1 MRFWPSPEEG
11 ASVFDCTSRGERPF
25 SASAVRGSVR
35 GGSWRVWASSQPLAL
50 HMTNSEKSSILEESK
65 PSQVTTWPRWLR
77 MPAAV
82 AYSGISRSA
91 IYELLGAGKIQSH
104 RIGASRVIDRE
115 SLDAFITSQPA

>member
-1 MRFWPSPEEG
+1 
-11 ASVFDCTSRGERPF
+11 
-25 SASAVRGSVR
+25 
-35 GGSWRVWASSQPLAL
+35 
-50 HMTNSEKSSILEESK
+50 
-65 PSQVTTWPRWLR
+65 

>member
-1 MRFWPSPEEG
+1 
-11 ASVFDCTSRGERPF
+11 
-25 SASAVRGSVR
+25 
-35 GGSWRVWASSQPLAL
+35 
-50 HMTNSEKSSILEESK
+50 MTNSEKASILEESR
-65 PSQVTTWPRWLR
+65 PSRQITPTWPRWLR